1 LKLEN
6 QNITMELVQGLL
18 NDKIELTQKILSL
31 EQLAKTKR
39 KLFQKEKEKHNS
51 RISVLKNSI
60 CILSII

>member
-1 LKLEN
+1 
-6 QNITMELVQGLL
+6 MELVKGLL

-39 KLFQKEKEKHNS
+39 KLFQEEKEKHNS